1 MNVLTGRGPAVKM
14 MLAMEDVGEI
24 AAGKAAG
31 DVEQKIGALQ
41 RYLASL
47 PDKLILLCAHVVM
60 ALVMFV
66 IGTRVIAF
74 LRRFVRRALEKA
86 NASETA
92 VQFLDSA
99 IRAVL
104 YVVLIF
110 SILQI
115 FGLEAASIATVIG
128 SVGVTVGLAIQGS
141 LSNCIGGILLLTLK
155 PFKVGD
161 YIIEDTQKNEGVV
174 QQINIFYTK
183 LSTLDN
189 KVIFVPNG
197 SLANTSLTNVTDAPM
212 RRADF
217 TIGIAYQAS
226 ISRARQTVER
236 LAAAHPLVLDDPAP
250 SVYVDHFGDSSV
262 VLGVR
267 LWAKKENFWQA
278 RCEMMEQVK
287 TAFDEEGITIPFN
300 QLDVHLVPEAREQ
313 GGGAG
318 AATVPERSAF
328 GGK

>member
-1 MNVLTGRGPAVKM
+1 MSLRMIMLMTASDEAEQIASESVEKAVENV
-14 MLAMEDVGEI
+14 EH
-24 AAGKAAG
+24 
-31 DVEQKIGALQ
+31 QIGALQ
-41 RYLASL
+41 RYVATM

-74 LRRFVRRALEKA
+74 LRGFVRRALQKA

-104 YVVLIF
+104 YVILVF

-115 FGLEAASIATVIG
+115 FGLQAASIATVIG

-174 QQINIFYTK
+174 QQISIFYTK

-189 KVIFVPNG
+189 KVIYVPNG
-197 SLANTSLTNVTDAPM
+197 TLANTSLTNVTDAPM
-212 RRADF
+212 RRVDF
-217 TIGIAYQAS
+217 TIGIAYSAS
-226 ISRARQTVER
+226 IAQARKAVEE
-236 LAAAHPLVLDDPAP
+236 LAAAHPLVLDDPAV

-262 VLGVR
+262 VLGIR
-267 LWAKKENFWQA
+267 FWALKENFWQA

-287 TAFDEEGITIPFN
+287 TAFDEAGITIPFN
-300 QLDVHLVPEAREQ
+300 QLDVHV
-313 GGGAG
+313 
-318 AATVPERSAF
+318 VSDER
-328 GGK
+328 